1 LIGHPETF
9 TMKIRR
15 ALIVL
20 LTALPLAGAAWAA
33 GGSGGETPA
42 QPGSTLQMAMTLYAG
57 GVTLGKVDLNTT
69 IRGDQYHT
77 VSNLQTGGVVNAFW
91 QSEIQ
96 ATSTGTVAP
105 KNFHPAL
112 YDSFYTGRSDKKQ
125 EVSLTYDAN
134 GPVRL
139 YAEPPYSTTG
149 YEVSPEQQ
157 KATFDPL
164 STITYLLSGFGTDA
178 SNPCGITLPVFD
190 GRRRYNIEVTKV
202 KDTMVSMDNGLYKGK
217 ALLCQIKYRQL
228 AGFKPK
234 VIKEGASFPVIN
246 AWVVTFPSAVT
257 GRNYTV
263 PLRVWADTSYG
274 VMAGVAT
281 SLKIDGAAPK
291 PAG

>member
-1 LIGHPETF
+1 
-9 TMKIRR
+9 MKIRH
-15 ALIVL
+15 ALVVL
-20 LTALPLAGAAWAA
+20 MAMAPLAGSAFGA
-33 GGSGGETPA
+33 GGAGSEAPS

-57 GVTLGKVDLNTT
+57 GVTLGRVDMNTT

-96 ATSTGTVAP
+96 ATSNGTVGT

-112 YDSFYTGRSDKKQ
+112 YDSFYTGRADKKQ
-125 EVSLTYDAN
+125 EVSLTYDEG

-139 YAEPPYSTTG
+139 FADPPYSTTG
-149 YEVSPEQQ
+149 YEVSPAQQ

-164 STITYLLSGFGTDA
+164 SAITYLVSGVGA
-178 SNPCGITLPVFD
+178 SADNPCGITLPVFD
-190 GRRRYNIEVTKV
+190 GRRRYNAEISKV
-202 KDTMVSMDNGLYKGK
+202 KDTTVSMDNGLYKGK

-228 AGFKPK
+228 AGYKPK
-234 VIKEGASFPVIN
+234 VIKEGANFPMIN
-246 AWVVTFPSAVT
+246 AWIATFPSTIT
-257 GRNYTV
+257 GRNYVV

-274 VMAGVAT
+274 VIAAVAT
-281 SLKIDGAAPK
+281 SVKIDGVAPK

>member
-1 LIGHPETF
+1 
-9 TMKIRR
+9 MKIRH
-15 ALIVL
+15 ALIAL
-20 LTALPLAGAAWAA
+20 LAALPLTGAALAA
-33 GGSGGETPA
+33 GGSGGEATA

-96 ATSTGTVAP
+96 ATATGTVAP
-105 KNFHPAL
+105 KNFHPGL

-125 EVSLTYDAN
+125 EVSLTYDAG

-139 YAEPPYSTTG
+139 FADPPYSTTG
-149 YEVSPEQQ
+149 YEVTPDQQ
-157 KATFDPL
+157 KGTFDPL
-164 STITYLLSGFGTDA
+164 STITYLISGFGTDA
-178 SNPCGITLPVFD
+178 ANPCGITLPVFD

-202 KDTMVSMDNGLYKGK
+202 KDTTVSMDNGLYKGK
-217 ALLCQIKYRQL
+217 ALLCQIKYKQL

-234 VIKEGASFPVIN
+234 VIRDGANFPVIN
-246 AWVVTFPSAVT
+246 AWVAVFPSAVL

-274 VMAGVAT
+274 VIARVT
-281 SLKIDGAAPK
+281 TLLKIDAQPVK
-291 PAG
+291 PQG